1 MSLYRSDPAAAGAN
15 VGRRR
20 VAPADDT
27 RSRFERTVAR
37 FNASEAARTTAGLT
51 RTMGRPRVSV
61 GAAAGSPGEVRVTLA
76 WQLCWYQ
83 WGVDLADEL
92 RPVFLIA
99 KGEDVEQVDRS
110 ARQWNASAGEDG
122 RLVLESSAARPGRHR
137 RPAWLRRPRS
147 WS

>member
-1 MSLYRSDPAAAGAN
+1 VSIYARDPAAPGAN

-20 VAPADDT
+20 RGPSEQ
-27 RSRFERTVAR
+27 RLERAVVR
-37 FNASEAARTTAGLT
+37 FNASEAARTAAGLT
-51 RTMGRPRVSV
+51 RSMGRARASV
-61 GAAAGSPGEVRVTLA
+61 GAAAGSTSEVRITVA

-99 KGEDVEQVDRS
+99 RGEEVDQLDRS
-110 ARQWNASAGEDG
+110 ACQWNAKAGNDG
-122 RLVLESSAARPGRHR
+122 RLVLGASVGSGRGR
-137 RPAWLRRPRS
+137 RAAWLRRPRS